1 MAEHHH
7 VKPSYESE
15 AAPVGRDDRQGG
27 VEIKDRGL
35 FDFLG
40 KKEDKKPQEEALVSE
55 FEKVSVSEPKPKV
68 DQGYYK
74 DEPKVDQGYYK
85 DEPKPKVDQGYY
97 KDEPKVD
104 QGYHKEEPKVGGYYK
119 EEPKVAGYYK
129 EEPKV
134 EESYKKEEE
143 KEKKEH
149 GLLGKLHRSGSSSS
163 SVSSNKHYSFSF
175 YLFWL

>member
-1 MAEHHH
+1 MAEHHI
-7 VKPSYESE
+7 KPSYESE
-15 AAPVGRDDRQGG
+15 AAPVRDDRQGG
-27 VEIKDRGL
+27 VETKDRGL

-85 DEPKPKVDQGYY
+85 DEPKVDQGYY
-97 KDEPKVD
+97 KDEPKFD
-104 QGYHKEEPKVGGYYK
+104 QGYHKEEPKPKVEGYYK
-119 EEPKVAGYYK
+119 EEPKVEGYYK

-134 EESYKKEEE
+134 EEYYKKDEE
-143 KEKKEH
+143 KDKKEQQ

-163 SVSSNKHYSFSF
+163 SVSSNKHFSF
-175 YLFWL
+175 LSICFGYN

>member
-15 AAPVGRDDRQGG
+15 AAPVRREEQQGG
-27 VEIKDRGL
+27 VETKDRGL

-40 KKEDKKPQEEALVSE
+40 KKEDKKPQEEVLVSE

-74 DEPKVDQGYYK
+74 DEPKVDQGYFK
-85 DEPKPKVDQGYY
+85 DEPKVDQGYY
-97 KDEPKVD
+97 KDEPKFD
-104 QGYHKEEPKVGGYYK
+104 QGYHKEEPKVNQ
-119 EEPKVAGYYK
+119 GYYK

-143 KEKKEH
+143 REKKEH

-163 SVSSNKHYSFSF
+163 SVSSNSHFSFSF

>member
-15 AAPVGRDDRQGG
+15 AAPVRREDQQGG
-27 VEIKDRGL
+27 VETKDRGL

-40 KKEDKKPQEEALVSE
+40 KKEDKKPQEEVLVSE

-74 DEPKVDQGYYK
+74 DEPKVDQGYFK
-85 DEPKPKVDQGYY
+85 DEPKVEGYY
-97 KDEPKVD
+97 KDEPKFD
-104 QGYHKEEPKVGGYYK
+104 QGYHKEEPKVDQ
-119 EEPKVAGYYK
+119 GYYK

-143 KEKKEH
+143 REKKEH

-163 SVSSNKHYSFSF
+163 SVSSNSHFSFSF